1 MSIAKNNT
9 VTKTQKTNA
18 FVQPIEALE
27 NRQMMSASV
36 PHVPAFLPADV
47 QQTNVHA
54 NKTHANKGHATQGHG
69 AATGNGT
76 ISLIDKVSIVTTG
89 IIYRPFPFFI
99 EPQVNS
105 DVTQWKNFSANPLF
119 AAGGPSPKDVAQGQ
133 VGDCWFLATLA
144 EVAQRD
150 PSVITNSIHQRADGT
165 YDVLF
170 HTSPTAT
177 INEHIDGKLPE
188 NVYGQLEY
196 AKLGQGGCTWVA
208 MMEKAFTYFRN
219 RNIPACYSTISGG
232 WGSES
237 LKDLGAATPSEV
249 LPSVHT
255 SQDLFNDVVWGLIFN
270 TSMDFGT
277 KGTGGGPLVHG
288 HEYSVVSARVLN
300 GVNQIEVR
308 NPWGYNP
315 GYVSG
320 SSTYNSTND
329 GYMWVNASAVF
340 GELDEFVTASL

>member
-1 MSIAKNNT
+1 MSIVKNNAAKT
-9 VTKTQKTNA
+9 QGTKTFA
-18 FVQPIEALE
+18 QPVEALE

-36 PHVPAFLPADV
+36 PHIPAFLPADV
-47 QQTNVHA
+47 QQPAAV
-54 NKTHANKGHATQGHG
+54 HG
-69 AATGNGT
+69 AKAGLPRHTATGNGT
-76 ISLIDKVSIVTTG
+76 ISLISKVSILTTP
-89 IIYRPFPFFI
+89 IRYFPTFFV
-99 EPQVNS
+99 EPKVNS
-105 DVTQWKNFSANPLF
+105 DVTQWKNFSSSPLF
-119 AAGGPSPKDVAQGQ
+119 NAGGPSPKDVAQGQ
-133 VGDCWFLATLA
+133 VGDCWFLASLA
-144 EVAQRD
+144 EVAQCD

-165 YDVLF
+165 YDVYF
-170 HTSPTAT
+170 HTTPSTT
-177 INEHIDGKLPE
+177 VDEHIDGKLPE

-219 RNIPACYSTISGG
+219 RNITADYATISGG
-232 WGSES
+232 WGRES
-237 LKDLGAATPSEV
+237 LTALGAPSYSEV
-249 LPSVHT
+249 LPSVNT
-255 SQDLFNDVVWGLIFN
+255 GQDLFNDVVWGLIFN

-288 HEYSVVSARVLN
+288 HEYSVVSARVFN
-300 GVNQIEVR
+300 GVNQIQVR

-329 GYMWVNASAVF
+329 GYMWVNASSVL